1 MHVLQI
7 TPQLPWP
14 PDNGGR
20 MALYQLVRQIGR
32 HHQLTL
38 LSFCQEDPRDGIP
51 ELAPFCDNIVTVEDH
66 TGSVFSLLDSI
77 SSERPL
83 AMSRF
88 HSRAV
93 AKRAADLCEQ
103 REIDLVH
110 FDHLHTAAYV
120 RALPP
125 QIPTILRQHN
135 VESRILSRYAETAA
149 HRLLRPLIRSQA
161 RAVARYEA
169 TSCARFDR
177 CLAVTPV
184 DAAQL
189 RELSPSANIDVLPD
203 GVDTDY
209 FQPDPRYAPED
220 QRVVTTGDYSW
231 GPTRDGLLFLC
242 REVWPEVRQRRP
254 EARLT
259 IVGRNIPEEVIR
271 GADQK
276 GLDIAGYVEDVRPE
290 ILRGTLFIAP
300 TRVGS
305 GIRIKIL
312 EAMALGRPVVATTIG
327 AEGIAA
333 ADGHDLRIADSHM
346 ELAGAIEE
354 LLDDRDV
361 REKMAAAALE
371 LVRSRYAWDALGDQL
386 ANLYAEVREEKRA
399 NG

>member
-32 HHQLTL
+32 HHELTL
-38 LSFCQEDPRDGIP
+38 LSLCQEDPREGIP
-51 ELAPFCDNIVTVEDH
+51 ALAPLCDHIVTVEDR
-66 TGSVFSLLDSI
+66 TGSIFSLLDAAT
-77 SSERPL
+77 SERPL

-93 AKRAADLCEQ
+93 AKRAADLCES
-103 REIDLVH
+103 RDIDIVH

-120 RALPP
+120 QAIPP
-125 QIPTILRQHN
+125 QLPTILRQHN
-135 VESRILSRYAETAA
+135 VESRILERYAETAA
-149 HRLLRPLIRSQA
+149 RPFLRPLIRAQS

-169 TSCARFDR
+169 ISCARFDQ
-177 CLAVTPV
+177 CLAVTAV

-189 RELSPSANIDVLPD
+189 HQLAPQASVKVLPD
-203 GVDTDY
+203 GVDLEF
-209 FQPDPRYAPED
+209 FQPDPDCLPDE

-242 REVWPEVRQRRP
+242 REVWPEMRRVQP

-259 IVGRNIPEEVIR
+259 TVGKEIPAEARED
-271 GADQK
+271 AANK
-276 GLDIAGYVEDVRPE
+276 GIDIAGYVNDVRPE
-290 ILRGTLFIAP
+290 ILRGAVFLAP

-312 EAMALGRPVVATTIG
+312 EAMALGRPVVSTTVG
-327 AEGIAA
+327 AEGIEAV
-333 ADGHDLRIADSHM
+333 DGRDLQIADTPD
-346 ELAGAIEE
+346 ELVRAIAA
-354 LLDDRDV
+354 LLQDRNA
-361 REKMAAAALE
+361 REKMGAAGLD
-371 LVRSRYAWDALGDQL
+371 LVRRHYGWDALGDQL
-386 ANLYAEVREEKRA
+386 AQTYAEVVETKRA
-399 NG
+399 NA